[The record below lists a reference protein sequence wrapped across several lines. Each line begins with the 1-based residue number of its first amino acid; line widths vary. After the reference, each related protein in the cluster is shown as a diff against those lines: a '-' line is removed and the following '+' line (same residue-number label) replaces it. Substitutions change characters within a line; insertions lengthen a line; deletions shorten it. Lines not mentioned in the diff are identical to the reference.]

1 MCGQS
6 LQSCLTLCDPM
17 DCSTP
22 GSSVHGILQPSILE
36 WGAISSSSR
45 SSQARDQILTCCSS
59 GTSGGSLTSEPL
71 GKADN
76 VKTGYYLK
84 ALTLCLA
91 HTQTVSCKSLQNT
104 RSECDHPTPHLTN
117 EAQRQTPVQ
126 GYLKGYLIHMQRDPE
141 AGPLALGPAPRPAET
156 QGSGVGPLAD
166 LPTPHRL
173 VSMTTELFHQGQSY
187 TSQP

>member
-36 WGAISSSSR
+36 WGAMSSSSR
-45 SSQARDQILTCCSS
+45 SSQARDQIHTCCSS

-76 VKTGYYLK
+76 VKAGYYLK

-104 RSECDHPTPHLTN
+104 RSECDHYPHTSSDKRGT
-117 EAQRQTPVQ
+117 EAN
-126 GYLKGYLIHMQRDPE
+126 
-141 AGPLALGPAPRPAET
+141 ACPRLFRRLFNPYAER
-156 QGSGVGPLAD
+156 S
-166 LPTPHRL
+166 
-173 VSMTTELFHQGQSY
+173 
-187 TSQP
+187 